1 MSVDDALK
9 FVISMGVVI
18 PHASPIGGG
27 PKLAPATHGMGK
39 A

>member
-9 FVISMGVVI
+9 FVISMGVVT
-18 PHASPIGGG
+18 PGVSPSSARRL
-27 PKLAPATHGMGK
+27 PPTAARGK